1 MAAMSEATTPPTEST
16 GTDPLEAGRKALA
29 RHLWPEAFEQLSP
42 PIATAELSGADL
54 ESLALAAFFAAQA
67 DIALDVKERA
77 FRRTWPRATTF
88 RAAYLAIDVAR
99 TYGFQ
104 GKTSIAAAWGRRAGR
119 DHRSGRGHLRPRVPG
134 VGQERGSPAAG
145 NVDEALAL
153 AELAVA
159 IGTRAADADLK
170 ASALTNLGSLKIAAG
185 STRRRCS
192 R

>member
-1 MAAMSEATTPPTEST
+1 MATMSEATTPPTQSA
-16 GTDPLEAGRKALA
+16 GTDPLEAGRMALA
-29 RHLWPEAFEQLSP
+29 RHLWPEAFEQLS
-42 PIATAELSGADL
+42 AADRDGQLSGADL
-54 ESLALAAFFAAQA
+54 ESLSLAAFFAAHA
-67 DIALDVKERA
+67 DVALDVKERA
-77 FRRTWPRATTF
+77 FKAYLAEGNDV

-104 GKTSIAAAWGRRAGR
+104 GKTSIAAAWGRRAAGIIGPDGDTYAHGYLALGR
-119 DHRSGRGHLRPRVPG
+119 SEGAA
-134 VGQERGSPAAG
+134 AAG

-170 ASALTNLGSLKIAAG
+170 ASALSNLGSLKIAAG
-185 STRRRCS
+185 STSTGS